1 MSNQPDPLH
10 MIPELKPLRAR
21 DYFALLHFLWLGV
34 SGLGAARCGWEMVT
48 DEKAKPADVALGI
61 LFLCAPLVVA
71 CIGGSCL
78 LGIARHYQLIN

>member
-1 MSNQPDPLH
+1 MSTQPNPLR

-21 DYFALLHFLWLGV
+21 DYLALLHFLWLCV
-34 SGLGAARCGWEMVT
+34 SRLGAARCGWEMVT
-48 DEKAKPADVALGI
+48 DKRAKSGDVTFGCL
-61 LFLCAPLVVA
+61 LLCAPLFVA